1 MQQVLNDL
9 DRSVYHI
16 ADTRARCCIKLERGD
31 CKPEDCETCLTRSM
45 LLRSMLT
52 LSDVDTMYC
61 DNLAID
67 LYAKYH
73 RRKFVGKL
81 PVIKFIIIFC
91 VAAISVAICFAI
103 ISIIIKYKLNV
114 LKFNAAT
121 RWW

>member
-16 ADTRARCCIKLERGD
+16 ADTRARCSIKLERGD
-31 CKPEDCETCLTRSM
+31 CKVEECENCLTRSM

-67 LYAKYH
+67 LYTKYH
-73 RRKFVGKL
+73 KQKFVGKF

-91 VAAISVAICFAI
+91 VAAISVVICFAI